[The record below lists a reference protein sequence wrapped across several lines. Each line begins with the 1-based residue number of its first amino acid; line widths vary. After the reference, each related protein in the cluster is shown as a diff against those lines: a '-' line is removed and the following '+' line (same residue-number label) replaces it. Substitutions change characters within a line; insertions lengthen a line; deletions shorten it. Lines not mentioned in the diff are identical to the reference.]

1 MAPLLK
7 ASAAAERLGLTV
19 YQVRAEHARGVLP
32 GRRVGRLLRFA
43 EADLDAYL
51 ERIREDR
58 GSNTSGLTP
67 RSRAHARRT
76 A

>member
-1 MAPLLK
+1 MSLRLLTVTDV
-7 ASAAAERLGLTV
+7 SDRLGLTE
-19 YQVRAEHARGVLP
+19 YQVRAEHARGLLP
-32 GRRVGRLLRFA
+32 GRRVGRLLRFT

-58 GSNTSGLTP
+58 GADASGLT
-67 RSRAHARRT
+67 RASRNRRRT